1 MSGDGA
7 VTVRAFESN
16 DESRVVELLQRAFGR
31 WPRHIDGVQPSEFFR
46 WKHSTSPFGKSI
58 CLVAE
63 AEDALIGFAALMPWR
78 LRIGEQVLSAI
89 RGVDLA
95 VDPGYQRR
103 GVSMRLIG
111 AARGHYSDE
120 VALGW
125 TNPNEYS
132 RGGVLKSGR
141 RKVVGL
147 PRYVGLGGWPHL
159 TIGRALANGAG
170 PAPRRLAGEP
180 AAAVLEDRARVAR
193 LLEQARRPS
202 DRITTDGDPVFLHWR
217 YGQFE
222 DYRAV
227 GAQAGGGRGG
237 GIAIFRLRRHGRFWV
252 AQICEL
258 LVEHDDPRTAR
269 RLLAEVRSSSRADFV
284 ACSLP
289 SRGHAA
295 RRGLLKSP
303 RGTLLTANPLRENL
317 DPDPTLPASWAL
329 SLGDLELL

>member
-147 PRYVGLGGWPHL
+147 PRYVGLGGWLASPPQRCSR
-159 TIGRALANGAG
+159 IVRGSQGCWSRRGDRAIASRPTATRSSCTGDTGSSRTTEPSARRQGAG
-170 PAPRRLAGEP
+170 
-180 AAAVLEDRARVAR
+180 AAAGSRSFGCAVMAD
-193 LLEQARRPS
+193 S
-202 DRITTDGDPVFLHWR
+202 GLH
-217 YGQFE
+217 
-222 DYRAV
+222 
-227 GAQAGGGRGG
+227 
-237 GIAIFRLRRHGRFWV
+237 
-252 AQICEL
+252 
-258 LVEHDDPRTAR
+258 
-269 RLLAEVRSSSRADFV
+269 RSASS
-284 ACSLP
+284 
-289 SRGHAA
+289 
-295 RRGLLKSP
+295 
-303 RGTLLTANPLRENL
+303 
-317 DPDPTLPASWAL
+317 
-329 SLGDLELL
+329 